1 MSKEIILPIELFDGR
16 LSLTEIGTV
25 GVIMSYPHQPKEV
38 LDKWDGTDMFN
49 TTIDDMMDRG
59 MMVMDNG
66 KIIININ
73 DEKIKK
79 ENMKIETALT
89 VLYERGLC
97 NEDNMKEIRDV
108 MKDLSN
114 EFYRLGYE
122 DGGIDFGVDADK
134 SAYGKE

>member
-108 MKDLSN
+108 MEDLSN

>member
-38 LDKWDGTDMFN
+38 LDKWDGTDIFN

-79 ENMKIETALT
+79 ENMKIEAALT

-108 MKDLSN
+108 MEDLSN